1 MIACRMR
8 SLTKCGKGYSCH
20 RTLAVPVCI
29 YILFSCLVSS
39 PHLLLIFS
47 SPSRCFIDPSILPTC
62 QHISPQH
69 KLRIPCLLPPV
80 ITFYHLRCASQ
91 LSSPVLH
98 RQGPILIP
106 RLSNLQNLHF
116 MPWKTIHPCPVWNR
130 FRIPVCP
137 MFWKRCPNCSSP
149 HL

>member
-1 MIACRMR
+1 MR
-8 SLTKCGKGYSCH
+8 HAIIGQMRQGIFMSPDFGCSSLHIYYSP
-20 RTLAVPVCI
+20 A
-29 YILFSCLVSS
+29 LFLLFI
-39 PHLLLIFS
+39 LLLIFS
-47 SPSRCFIDPSILPTC
+47 SPSRRFIDPSILPTC

-106 RLSNLQNLHF
+106 RLSNFQNLHF
-116 MPWKTIHPCPVWNR
+116 MPWKMIHPCPVWNR

>member
-1 MIACRMR
+1 MANDRMRMR
-8 SLTKCGKGYSCH
+8 SLPNAARDIHVTGLWLFQSAYIYYSP
-20 RTLAVPVCI
+20 A
-29 YILFSCLVSS
+29 LF
-39 PHLLLIFS
+39 LLLIFS
-47 SPSRCFIDPSILPTC
+47 SPSRCFIDPSILPT
-62 QHISPQH
+62 ISPQH
-69 KLRIPCLLPPV
+69 ELRIPCLLPPV

-98 RQGPILIP
+98 RQGPILIL